1 MSIDSS
7 AELLFNIGANTDD
20 AESNILRF
28 RSLMGKDLSDLGG
41 EFDAWA
47 EKLVGDL
54 GTVKGALIATS
65 ALMGAGL
72 VAAAGMAVEAAR
84 KYSEYVD
91 AVSKGSRVTGISVE
105 SMSKLKFA
113 AEATHTSYEALTQGL
128 TRFAS
133 NVVKA
138 AQGSEAQA
146 KAFTQLGIS
155 HEQLVAGEKDLN
167 GLLMVVADKFQTLG
181 SRVLQ
186 TAEARE
192 LFARGGPAL
201 VQMLSQGSEG
211 IRALGLEAEK
221 LGLVI
226 GTKDVEAN
234 EQYKA
239 SIHLLKA
246 EMEAVTVTVGRE
258 VLPAFAALI
267 STAVGFLE
275 AMGKSDNWKWYDY
288 LTAGTSRIVK
298 FGAQWRVSTDE
309 VRAKVE
315 ELAKSLSKFGGEGDS
330 PLAQG
335 AKEAKGEWQGLS
347 DVLEKVRERA
357 LDLSSVDE
365 KTTKELEQTQFGID
379 KLVAK
384 YRELSAAGKLTKED
398 AATQAAALAQMP
410 AAMSALMTHYIDEIN
425 RKNDQAGEDLVGRTA
440 AQAEQTYAVKAAAW
454 EREIDLLAEKL
465 GREQALQGGNEDKLF
480 ALWVA
485 GRDKLRREQDAAVQS
500 AGEDLD
506 ARLGQQREKTYAE
519 QVAAW
524 DREIQ
529 KLTEKLQK
537 EGALKGANADK
548 LAELDRAGRDKIDR
562 DKTAAYTAEMGK
574 LSTHMAS
581 MLTAQMSQ
589 ADKLRV
595 VYERDLQAYSDVEL
609 KKEQARTANG
619 PEQQLAI
626 EQHFAQLRKQL
637 LTGYQADLQALTNSQ
652 GWQGVFGGK
661 FGELLRGNE
670 TLMKQWAT
678 SANQS
683 SMLMKVSLE
692 GLEETGRKT
701 FESLAQGMGG
711 NIASAIV
718 HSKSIKEAM
727 KAELESTL
735 ENLAAQSITYAIY
748 STALGFTRLAQ
759 YDATGAT
766 QAFTAA
772 AIWGS
777 VGAASAV
784 AGRAMAGPAAGA
796 SGGAGTAAG
805 GQVGGASTGSAAAAG
820 SSAGAGGPGGPHVTV
835 NVWGHVVGVSGV
847 SQLASMLN
855 DAVLNS
861 DVQLTST
868 NTKTGAQVVR

>member
-1 MSIDSS
+1 MAIDSS

-28 RSLMGKDLSDLGG
+28 RSLMGKDVSDLGG

-138 AQGSEAQA
+138 AQGSEQQA

-155 HEQLVAGEKDLN
+155 HGQLVAGEKDLN

-181 SRVLQ
+181 
-186 TAEARE
+186 
-192 LFARGGPAL
+192 ARGLQKA
-201 VQMLSQGSEG
+201 
-211 IRALGLEAEK
+211 EAEK

-335 AKEAKGEWQGLS
+335 AKEAKGEGQRS
-347 DVLEKVRERA
+347 EEHT
-357 LDLSSVDE
+357 S
-365 KTTKELEQTQFGID
+365 ELQ
-379 KLVAK
+379 
-384 YRELSAAGKLTKED
+384 S
-398 AATQAAALAQMP
+398 P
-410 AAMSALMTHYIDEIN
+410 CN
-425 RKNDQAGEDLVGRTA
+425 
-440 AQAEQTYAVKAAAW
+440 
-454 EREIDLLAEKL
+454 L
-465 GREQALQGGNEDKLF
+465 GC
-480 ALWVA
+480 
-485 GRDKLRREQDAAVQS
+485 
-500 AGEDLD
+500 
-506 ARLGQQREKTYAE
+506 RL
-519 QVAAW
+519 
-524 DREIQ
+524 
-529 KLTEKLQK
+529 
-537 EGALKGANADK
+537 
-548 LAELDRAGRDKIDR
+548 
-562 DKTAAYTAEMGK
+562 
-574 LSTHMAS
+574 
-581 MLTAQMSQ
+581 
-589 ADKLRV
+589 
-595 VYERDLQAYSDVEL
+595 
-609 KKEQARTANG
+609 
-619 PEQQLAI
+619 
-626 EQHFAQLRKQL
+626 
-637 LTGYQADLQALTNSQ
+637 
-652 GWQGVFGGK
+652 
-661 FGELLRGNE
+661 
-670 TLMKQWAT
+670 
-678 SANQS
+678 
-683 SMLMKVSLE
+683 
-692 GLEETGRKT
+692 
-701 FESLAQGMGG
+701 
-711 NIASAIV
+711 
-718 HSKSIKEAM
+718 
-727 KAELESTL
+727 
-735 ENLAAQSITYAIY
+735 
-748 STALGFTRLAQ
+748 
-759 YDATGAT
+759 
-766 QAFTAA
+766 
-772 AIWGS
+772 
-777 VGAASAV
+777 
-784 AGRAMAGPAAGA
+784 
-796 SGGAGTAAG
+796 
-805 GQVGGASTGSAAAAG
+805 
-820 SSAGAGGPGGPHVTV
+820 
-835 NVWGHVVGVSGV
+835 
-847 SQLASMLN
+847 
-855 DAVLNS
+855 
-861 DVQLTST
+861 
-868 NTKTGAQVVR
+868 